1 LKKITFLLQFVLPNS
16 FPFSFLP
23 VLYTVSVINPEKT
36 PLFAAENV
44 ILFPACRVFSV
55 DILLFR

>member
-1 LKKITFLLQFVLPNS
+1 MLKKITFLLQFVLPNS

-36 PLFAAENV
+36 PLFTAENV
-44 ILFPACRVFSV
+44 ILFSCLSGFLR
-55 DILLFR
+55 